1 MIESD
6 VVVGDESAEAEGME
20 LYVWVPMVIS
30 GVRGFSGVTGRERS
44 WYHARTM
51 SLSGSARE
59 SQGRSTNY
67 IPL

>member
-6 VVVGDESAEAEGME
+6 IVAGEGRAEAEATD

-30 GVRGFSGVTGRERS
+30 GVRGFRGVTGRERS

-51 SLSGSARE
+51 S
-59 SQGRSTNY
+59 
-67 IPL
+67 